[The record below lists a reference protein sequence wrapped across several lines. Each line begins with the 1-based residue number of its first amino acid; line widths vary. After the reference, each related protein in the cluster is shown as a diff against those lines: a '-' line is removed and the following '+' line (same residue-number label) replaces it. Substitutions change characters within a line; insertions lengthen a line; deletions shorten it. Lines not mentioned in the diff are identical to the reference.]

1 MRGSLRVRVWG
12 LGVEVLGV
20 CTAAPSQKRVF
31 GVSVPRVRCSQA
43 DGNPLLCIT
52 VCVLSL
58 LIVGFATWSLLF
70 CVAKLV
76 AATAPQHPTTE
87 T

>member
-1 MRGSLRVRVWG
+1 MRGSSRIRVWG
-12 LGVEVLGV
+12 LGVEVLGGFN
-20 CTAAPSQKRVF
+20 AAPSQKRVF
-31 GVSVPRVRCSQA
+31 RVWVHRVRCSQA
-43 DGNPLLCIT
+43 DGNPLLCTT

-58 LIVGFATWSLLF
+58 LIVGFATWSLLL
-70 CVAKLV
+70 CVAKLL